1 LGLILDTSIIIT
13 GERRGHSVPQILAQ
27 VRDTWGET
35 EIGLSA
41 VTIAE
46 LTHGIQRARL
56 DAQRQRQQAFV
67 DEVMVIVKVHAV
79 TAAVAQWAGAISGQA
94 VERGLTLPF
103 EDLLIGATALHLG
116 FEVATHNVRH
126 FEKIPGLV
134 VRRA

>member
-13 GERRGHSVPQILAQ
+13 GERRGRSVPQILAQ

-56 DAQRQRQQAFV
+56 QAQRERQRAFV
-67 DEVMVIVKVHAV
+67 DEVMATVRVHPV
-79 TAAVAQWAGAISGQA
+79 SAAIAQRAGAISGQA
-94 VERGLTLPF
+94 AEQGLTLPF
-103 EDLLIGATALHLG
+103 EDLLIGATALDLG

-126 FEKIPGLV
+126 FERIPGLV